1 MINRLLLI
9 TILVLPGSALALQ
22 VVNVVDGQTVPI
34 KVSLKELNRISMAD
48 GARIDHIWGAED
60 RMRVE
65 ADKSSGQIFVRVIGA
80 KPFSLFVRADNGE
93 TYTLLAAPQDIPAE
107 TVFLRPPYHSNRER
121 NSADRALPFI
131 KRIERLMAA
140 LGRNALP
147 EDYATRAASKV
158 VPLWKEVQ
166 FERKTIYTGD
176 TFIGEV
182 YTLTNLTQE
191 DMQLDERELRFL
203 PGHPVAAV
211 AIDKHRL
218 RAHESTDVFITRVMR
233 QRKGEQP

>member
-9 TILVLPGSALALQ
+9 TILILPGSALALQ
-22 VVNVVDGQTVPI
+22 VVDVVDGQTVPV

-65 ADKSSGQIFVRVIGA
+65 ADKTSGQLFVRVIGA

-93 TYTLLAAPQDIPAE
+93 TYTLLAAPKDIPAE
-107 TVFLRPPYHSNRER
+107 TVFLRPPYHSNQSR

-131 KRIERLMAA
+131 KRIERLMLA

-147 EDYATRAASKV
+147 EDYTPRPAPEV
-158 VPLWKEVQ
+158 IPLWEEVQ

-176 TFIGEV
+176 TFTGEV

-191 DMQLDERELRFL
+191 EMLLDERELRLL

-218 RAHESTDVFITRVMR
+218 RAHESTEVFVARIIRRV
-233 QRKGEQP
+233 QP

>member
-1 MINRLLLI
+1 VINRLLLI
-9 TILVLPGSALALQ
+9 TILTLPGSALALQ
-22 VVNVVDGQTVPI
+22 VVDVVDGKTVPV

-65 ADKSSGQIFVRVIGA
+65 ADKTSGQLFVRVIGA

-93 TYTLLAAPQDIPAE
+93 TYTLLAAPTDIPAE
-107 TVFLRPPYHSNRER
+107 TVFLRPPYHSAQ
-121 NSADRALPFI
+121 STGAADRALPFI
-131 KRIERLMAA
+131 KRIERLMSA

-147 EDYATRAASKV
+147 EDYTPLPAPQV
-158 VPLWKEVQ
+158 IPLWEEVRL
-166 FERKTIYTGD
+166 ERKTLFSGDALTGE
-176 TFIGEV
+176 I

-191 DMQLDERELRFL
+191 EMLLDERELRLL

-218 RAHESTDVFITRVMR
+218 RAHESTEVFVARIIRGM
-233 QRKGEQP
+233 QP

>member
-9 TILVLPGSALALQ
+9 TILTLPGSALALQ
-22 VVNVVDGQTVPI
+22 VVDVVDGRTVPV

-65 ADKSSGQIFVRVIGA
+65 ADKASGQLFVRVIGD

-93 TYTLLAAPQDIPAE
+93 TYTLLAAPTDVPAE
-107 TVFLRPPYHSNRER
+107 TVFLRPPYHSGQ
-121 NSADRALPFI
+121 SAGAADRALPFT
-131 KRIERLMAA
+131 KRIERLMSA

-147 EDYATRAASKV
+147 EDYTARPATEI
-158 VPLWKEVQ
+158 VPLWEEVQ
-166 FERKTIYTGD
+166 LERKTIYTGD
-176 TFIGEV
+176 TLTGEI
-182 YTLTNLTQE
+182 YSLTNLTQE
-191 DMQLDERELRFL
+191 EMRLDERELRHL

-218 RAHESTDVFITRVMR
+218 RAHESTDVFIVRIMR
-233 QRKGEQP
+233 RARP

>member
-1 MINRLLLI
+1 
-9 TILVLPGSALALQ
+9 VD
-22 VVNVVDGQTVPI
+22 VVDGRTVPV

-65 ADKSSGQIFVRVIGA
+65 ADKTSGQLFVRVIGD

-93 TYTLLAAPQDIPAE
+93 TYTLLAAPTDIPAE
-107 TVFLRPPYHSNRER
+107 TVFLRPPYHSGQ
-121 NSADRALPFI
+121 SASAADRALPFI
-131 KRIERLMAA
+131 KRIERLMSA

-147 EDYATRAASKV
+147 EDYTARPATEI
-158 VPLWKEVQ
+158 VPLWEEVQ
-166 FERKTIYTGD
+166 LERKTIYTGD
-176 TFIGEV
+176 TLTGEI
-182 YTLTNLTQE
+182 YSLTNFTQE
-191 DMQLDERELRFL
+191 EMQLDERELRLL

-218 RAHESTDVFITRVMR
+218 RAHESTDVFIVRIMRRV
-233 QRKGEQP
+233 QP